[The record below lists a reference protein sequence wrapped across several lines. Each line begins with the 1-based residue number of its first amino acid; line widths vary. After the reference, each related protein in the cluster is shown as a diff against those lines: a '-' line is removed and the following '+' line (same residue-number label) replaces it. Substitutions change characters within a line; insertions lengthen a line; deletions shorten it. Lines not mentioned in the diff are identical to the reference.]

1 MADDRPDA
9 VARRCVL
16 FASSG
21 VEEVSDVESNGLV
34 WFRFP
39 TGQFFLHCALKCPFD
54 MSRALCNQVAQSKW

>member
-1 MADDRPDA
+1 
-9 VARRCVL
+9 VL

-54 MSRALCNQVAQSKW
+54 MSRALCNQVAQSEW